1 MLSSSYKQ
9 LEQRFARLGRLRD
22 ALGILHWDRSVMMPA
37 GGADGRAEQLATLDV
52 ICHELITDPG
62 VGDLLAAAEGESLG
76 DWERA
81 NVREMRR
88 DWIHATAVDTALV
101 EAKSRA
107 CSACEMAWREA
118 RPKADFAMVLPF
130 LEEVLRLTV
139 EAGKAKAAI
148 FGTSAYDALLDQFEP
163 AARAADI
170 DLVFD
175 DYAGFLPDFLDRVLA
190 RQAREPAIVEP
201 RGPFPVER
209 QRELGL
215 RVMQILGFDF
225 HHGRLDV
232 SLHPFT
238 GGAAGDQRITTRYG
252 EADFSTS
259 LMGTIHETGHALYEQ
274 HLPETWRHQPVG
286 GARGMVVHESQSLL
300 MEMQASRSREFLS
313 FAAPLMREAFGAP
326 AADAAWQPENL
337 FRLYTRVSRSFVR
350 TEADEI
356 TYPAHVILRYRLRPA
371 VASPGRWLER
381 ALISGDLSLRELPG
395 AWSDGMKLLL
405 GVVPPDDRLGCL
417 QDIHWYDGAFGYFP
431 TYTLGAMAAAQLFD
445 AARKNIPGLPAAI
458 GRGEFKPLVDWLAE
472 NVHAKASYLSTR
484 ELLTA
489 ATGRPL
495 DPAVFKAH
503 LEARYLP

>member
-1 MLSSSYKQ
+1 MLSSAYKQ

-22 ALGILHWDRSVMMPA
+22 AQGILHWDRAVMMPA
-37 GGADGRAEQLATLDV
+37 GAAESRAEQIATLDV
-52 ICHELITDPG
+52 VCHELITDPA
-62 VGDLLAAAEGESLG
+62 VGELLDAADAESLG

-88 DWIHATAVDTALV
+88 DWTHATAVDTALV
-101 EAKSRA
+101 EALSRA
-107 CSACEMAWREA
+107 CSACEMVWREA
-118 RPKADFAMVLPF
+118 RPKADYAMVLPY

-139 EAGKAKAAI
+139 ETANAKATR

-163 AARAADI
+163 AGRAADI
-170 DLVFD
+170 DPVFD
-175 DYAGFLPDFLDRVLA
+175 DYAAFLPDFLDQVLA
-190 RQAREPAIVEP
+190 RQAREPAPVKP

-238 GGAAGDQRITTRYG
+238 GGASGDKRITTRYS
-252 EADFSTS
+252 ETDFTSS

-274 HLPETWRHQPVG
+274 HLPKAWRHQPVG
-286 GARGMVVHESQSLL
+286 DSRGMAVHESQSLL
-300 MEMQASRSREFLS
+300 MEMQASRSPEFLS
-313 FAAPLMREAFGAP
+313 FAAPLMREAFGAE
-326 AADAAWQPENL
+326 AGDEAWQPDNL
-337 FRLYTRVSRSFVR
+337 FRLYTRVSRSFIR
-350 TEADEI
+350 TEADEV
-356 TYPAHVILRYRLRPA
+356 TYPAHVILRYRL
-371 VASPGRWLER
+371 ER
-381 ALISGDLSLRELPG
+381 ALIAGDLLLRDLPG
-395 AWSDGMKLLL
+395 AWNDGLKALL

-445 AARKNIPGLPAAI
+445 AARKDIPGLPATI
-458 GRGEFKPLVDWLAE
+458 SRGEFKPLIDWLSE
-472 NVHAKASYLSTR
+472 NVHGKASYLSTR

-489 ATGRPL
+489 ATGKAL
-495 DPAVFKAH
+495 DPAIFKAH
-503 LEARYLP
+503 LKARYLP

>member
-1 MLSSSYKQ
+1 MSSSSYKQ

-22 ALGILHWDRSVMMPA
+22 AQGILHWDRSVMMPA
-37 GGADGRAEQLATLDV
+37 GGAESRAEQLATLDV
-52 ICHELITDPG
+52 ICHELITDPK
-62 VGDLLAAAEGESLG
+62 VGELLDAAGGESLA

-88 DWIHATAVDTALV
+88 DWIHATAVGTALI

-118 RPKADFAMVLPF
+118 RPKADYAMVLPY
-130 LEEVLRLTV
+130 LEEVLRLTI
-139 EAGKAKAAI
+139 EAGKAKAAR
-148 FGTSAYDALLDQFEP
+148 FGTSAYDALLDEFEP
-163 AARAADI
+163 AARSADI
-170 DLVFD
+170 DPVFD
-175 DYAGFLPDFLDRVLA
+175 AYAAFLPEFLDQVLA
-190 RQAREPAIVEP
+190 RQAREPAVVEP
-201 RGPFPVER
+201 RGPFPLDR
-209 QRELGL
+209 QRALGL

-238 GGAAGDQRITTRYG
+238 GGASGDQRITTRYS
-252 EADFSTS
+252 EADFTS
-259 LMGTIHETGHALYEQ
+259 ALMGTIHETGHALYEQ
-274 HLPETWRHQPVG
+274 HLPNAWRHQPVG
-286 GARGMVVHESQSLL
+286 GSRGMVVHESQSLL

-313 FAAPLMREAFGAP
+313 FAAPMMREAFGAG
-326 AADAAWQPENL
+326 AADEAWQPENL
-337 FRLYTRVSRSFVR
+337 FRLYTRVTRSLVR
-350 TEADEI
+350 TEADEV
-356 TYPAHVILRYRLRPA
+356 TYPAHVILRYRL
-371 VASPGRWLER
+371 ER
-381 ALISGDLSLRELPG
+381 ALIAGDLALRDLPG
-395 AWSDGMKLLL
+395 AWNDGMKTLL
-405 GVVPPDDRLGCL
+405 GVAPPDDRLGCL

-445 AARKNIPGLPAAI
+445 AASRRIPGLPASI

-495 DPAVFKAH
+495 DPDIFNAH
-503 LEARYLP
+503 LKARYLP

>member
-22 ALGILHWDRSVMMPA
+22 AQGILHWDRAVMMPA
-37 GGADGRAEQLATLDV
+37 GAAESRAEQIATLEV
-52 ICHELITDPG
+52 ICHELITDPRIG
-62 VGDLLAAAEGESLG
+62 ELLDAAEGESLG

-88 DWIHATAVDTALV
+88 DWTHTTAVDAALV

-107 CSACEMAWREA
+107 CSACEMVWREA
-118 RPKADFAMVLPF
+118 RPKADYAMVLPY

-139 EAGKAKAAI
+139 ETGKAKAAR

-163 AARAADI
+163 AGRAADI
-170 DLVFD
+170 DPVFD
-175 DYAGFLPDFLDRVLA
+175 DYAAFLPDFLDQVLA
-190 RQAREPAIVEP
+190 RQAREPAPVRP
-201 RGPFPVER
+201 HGPFPVER

-238 GGAAGDQRITTRYG
+238 GGASGDKRITTRYS
-252 EADFSTS
+252 ETDFTSS

-274 HLPETWRHQPVG
+274 HLPKAWRHQPVG
-286 GARGMVVHESQSLL
+286 GSRGMVVHESQSLL

-313 FAAPLMREAFGAP
+313 FAAPLMREAFGAE
-326 AADAAWQPENL
+326 ATDGAWQPENL
-337 FRLYTRVSRSFVR
+337 FRLYTRVSRSFIR

-356 TYPAHVILRYRLRPA
+356 TYPAHVILRYRL
-371 VASPGRWLER
+371 ER
-381 ALISGDLSLRELPG
+381 ALIAGDLLLHDLPG
-395 AWSDGMKLLL
+395 AWNDGLKALL

-431 TYTLGAMAAAQLFD
+431 TYTLGAIAAAQLFD
-445 AARKNIPGLPAAI
+445 AASKDVPGLPAAI
-458 GRGEFKPLVDWLAE
+458 GRGEFKPLVDWLSE
-472 NVHAKASYLSTR
+472 NVHGKASYLSTR

-489 ATGRPL
+489 ATGRAL
-495 DPAVFKAH
+495 DPAIFKAH
-503 LEARYLP
+503 LKARYLP

>member
-1 MLSSSYKQ
+1 MPSSSYKQ
-9 LEQRFARLGRLRD
+9 LEQRFARLGRLHD
-22 ALGILHWDRSVMMPA
+22 AQGILHWDRSVMMPT
-37 GGADGRAEQLATLDV
+37 GGAESRAEQIATLDV
-52 ICHELITDPG
+52 ICHELITDPRI
-62 VGDLLAAAEGESLG
+62 GDLLDAAEDESLG

-88 DWIHATAVDTALV
+88 DWTHATAVDAALV

-118 RPKADFAMVLPF
+118 RPKADYALVLPY

-139 EAGKAKAAI
+139 ETGKAKAAR
-148 FGTSAYDALLDQFEP
+148 FGTSAYDALLDQYEP
-163 AARAADI
+163 AGRAADI
-170 DLVFD
+170 DPVFD
-175 DYAGFLPDFLDRVLA
+175 DYAGFLPDFLDSVLA
-190 RQAREPAIVEP
+190 RQARETAPIKP

-215 RVMQILGFDF
+215 RIMQILGFDF

-238 GGAAGDQRITTRYG
+238 GGASGDQRITTRYS
-252 EADFSTS
+252 ETDFTSS

-274 HLPETWRHQPVG
+274 HLPKGWRHQPVG
-286 GARGMVVHESQSLL
+286 NSRGMAVHESQSLL

-313 FAAPLMREAFGAP
+313 FAAPLMREAFEAEAGDGA
-326 AADAAWQPENL
+326 WRPENL
-337 FRLYTRVSRSFVR
+337 FRLYTRVSRSFIR
-350 TEADEI
+350 TEADEV
-356 TYPAHVILRYRLRPA
+356 TYPAHVILRYRI
-371 VASPGRWLER
+371 ER
-381 ALISGDLSLRELPG
+381 ALIAGDLLLHDLPG
-395 AWSDGMKLLL
+395 AWNDGLKTLL

-445 AARKNIPGLPAAI
+445 AAGKAIPGLPAAI
-458 GRGEFKPLVDWLAE
+458 GRGEFKPLVDWLTE
-472 NVHAKASYLSTR
+472 NIHCKASYLSTR
-484 ELLTA
+484 ELLIA

-495 DPAVFKAH
+495 DPAIFKAH
-503 LEARYLP
+503 LKARYLP

>member
-1 MLSSSYKQ
+1 MLPSSYKQ
-9 LEQRFARLGRLRD
+9 LERRFARLGRLHD

-37 GGADGRAEQLATLDV
+37 GAAESRAEQIATLDV
-52 ICHELITDPG
+52 ICHELITDPRIG
-62 VGDLLAAAEGESLG
+62 ELLDAAEGESLG
-76 DWERA
+76 GWERA

-88 DWIHATAVDTALV
+88 EWTHATAVGAALV

-118 RPKADFAMVLPF
+118 RPKADYAMVLPY

-139 EAGKAKAAI
+139 ETGEAKAAR

-163 AARAADI
+163 AGRAADI
-170 DLVFD
+170 DPVFD
-175 DYAGFLPDFLDRVLA
+175 DYARFLPDFLDQVLA
-190 RQAREPAIVEP
+190 RQAREPAPVKP

-238 GGAAGDQRITTRYG
+238 GGASGDQRITTRYS
-252 EADFSTS
+252 ETDFSSS

-274 HLPETWRHQPVG
+274 HLPKGWRHQPVG
-286 GARGMVVHESQSLL
+286 GSRGMAVHESQSLL

-313 FAAPLMREAFGAP
+313 FAAPLMREAF
-326 AADAAWQPENL
+326 DAGVGDESWQPDNL
-337 FRLYTRVSRSFVR
+337 FRLYTRVSRSLIR
-350 TEADEI
+350 TEADEV
-356 TYPAHVILRYRLRPA
+356 TYPAHVILRYRL
-371 VASPGRWLER
+371 ER
-381 ALISGDLSLRELPG
+381 ALIAGDLLLHDLPG
-395 AWSDGMKLLL
+395 AWNEGLKTLL

-445 AARKNIPGLPAAI
+445 AASKDLPGLPAAI
-458 GRGEFKPLVDWLAE
+458 GRGEFKPLVDWLSE
-472 NVHAKASYLSTR
+472 NVHGKASYLSTP
-484 ELLTA
+484 ELLSA

-495 DPAVFKAH
+495 DPAIFKAH
-503 LEARYLP
+503 LQARYLP

>member
-1 MLSSSYKQ
+1 MSLSAYRQ
-9 LEQRFARLGRLRD
+9 LQQRFARLGRLRD
-22 ALGILHWDRSVMMPA
+22 AQGILHWDRSVMMPA

-52 ICHELITDPG
+52 ICHEMIADPE
-62 VGDLLAAAEGESLG
+62 VGDLLAAAEGETLT

-81 NVREMRR
+81 NLREMRR
-88 DWIHATAVDTALV
+88 GWIHASAVDAALV

-118 RPKADFAMVLPF
+118 RPLADFEMVLPF
-130 LEEVLRLTV
+130 LEEVLRLTIEV
-139 EAGKAKAAI
+139 GKAKAVR
-148 FGTSAYDALLDQFEP
+148 FETSAYDALLDEYEP

-170 DLVFD
+170 DPVFD
-175 DYAGFLPDFLDRVLA
+175 DYAGFLPDFLDQVLA
-190 RQAREPAIVEP
+190 RQAREPAVIES

-238 GGAAGDQRITTRYG
+238 GGASGDQRITTRYS
-252 EADFSTS
+252 EEDFSSS

-274 HLPETWRHQPVG
+274 HLPRAWRHQPVG

-300 MEMQASRSREFLS
+300 MEMQVARSREFLS
-313 FAAPLMREAFGAP
+313 FAAPVMREAFGAQ
-326 AADAAWQPENL
+326 AEDRAWQPDNL
-337 FRLYTRVSRSFVR
+337 LRLYTRVSRSFIR
-350 TEADEI
+350 TEADEV
-356 TYPAHVILRYRLRPA
+356 TYPAHVILRYRL
-371 VASPGRWLER
+371 ER
-381 ALISGDLSLRELPG
+381 SLIAGDLRLRDLPG
-395 AWSDGMKLLL
+395 AWNDAMKTLL

-445 AARKNIPGLPAAI
+445 AARKSIPGLATAMS
-458 GRGEFKPLVDWLAE
+458 GGEFKPLVDWLCE
-472 NVHAKASYLSTR
+472 NVHGKASYLSTR
-484 ELLTA
+484 ELLAA

-503 LEARYLP
+503 LKARYLH

>member
-1 MLSSSYKQ
+1 MLPSSYKQ

-22 ALGILHWDRSVMMPA
+22 AQGILHWDRSVMMPA
-37 GGADGRAEQLATLDV
+37 GGAASRAEQLATLDV

-62 VGDLLAAAEGESLG
+62 VGELLAAAEGESLS

-88 DWIHATAVDTALV
+88 DWIHATAVDTALI

-130 LEEVLRLTV
+130 LEEVLRLTI
-139 EAGKAKAAI
+139 EAGKAKAAR

-170 DLVFD
+170 DPVFD
-175 DYAGFLPDFLDRVLA
+175 DYAGFLPDFLERVLA
-190 RQAREPAIVEP
+190 RQAREPAMVAP

-209 QRELGL
+209 QRELSL

-238 GGAAGDQRITTRYG
+238 GGASGDQRITTRYS
-252 EADFSTS
+252 EADFTSS

-274 HLPETWRHQPVG
+274 HLPGGWRHQPVG
-286 GARGMVVHESQSLL
+286 GARGMVVHESQSLM
-300 MEMQASRSREFLS
+300 MEMQAARSSEFLA
-313 FAAPLMREAFGAP
+313 FAAPMMREAFGAQ
-326 AADAAWQPENL
+326 AGDAAWQPENL
-337 FRLYTRVSRSFVR
+337 FRLYTRVSRSFIR
-350 TEADEI
+350 TEADEV
-356 TYPAHVILRYRLRPA
+356 TYPAHVILRYRL
-371 VASPGRWLER
+371 ER
-381 ALISGDLSLRELPG
+381 ALIAGDLPLRELPG
-395 AWSDGMKLLL
+395 AWNDGMKLLL

-445 AARKNIPGLPAAI
+445 AAGKNIPGLPAAI
-458 GRGEFKPLVDWLAE
+458 GRGEFKPLVDWLCE

-484 ELLTA
+484 EMLTA
-489 ATGRPL
+489 ATGRAL
-495 DPAVFKAH
+495 DPGVFKAH

>member
-1 MLSSSYKQ
+1 MSSSYKQ
-9 LEQRFARLGRLRD
+9 LEQLFARLGRLRD
-22 ALGILHWDRSVMMPA
+22 AQGILHWDRSVMMPA

-52 ICHELITDPG
+52 ICHELITAAE
-62 VGDLLAAAEGESLG
+62 VGELLAAAEGESLG

-88 DWIHATAVDTALV
+88 DWIHASAVDAALV
-101 EAKSRA
+101 EARSRA

-130 LEEVLRLTV
+130 LEEVLRLTIEV
-139 EAGKAKAAI
+139 GQAKAAR
-148 FGTSAYDALLDQFEP
+148 FGSSAYDALLDAFEP
-163 AARAADI
+163 GARAADI
-170 DLVFD
+170 DPVFD

-190 RQAREPAIVEP
+190 RQARAPASVAP

-252 EADFSTS
+252 EADFTSS
-259 LMGTIHETGHALYEQ
+259 LMGTIHETGHALYAQ
-274 HLPETWRHQPVG
+274 HLPRAWRHQPVG
-286 GARGMVVHESQSLL
+286 AARGMVVHESQSLL
-300 MEMQASRSREFLS
+300 LEMQVSRSREFLS
-313 FAAPLMREAFGAP
+313 FAAPMLREAFGAEAGDP
-326 AADAAWQPENL
+326 AWQPDNL

-350 TEADEI
+350 TEADEV
-356 TYPAHVILRYRLRPA
+356 TYPAHVILRYRL
-371 VASPGRWLER
+371 ER
-381 ALISGDLSLRELPG
+381 ALISGDLPLRELPG
-395 AWSDGMKLLL
+395 AWNEGMKALL

-445 AARKNIPGLPAAI
+445 AAGKAIPGLPALIA
-458 GRGEFKPLVDWLAE
+458 RGEFRPLVDWLCE
-472 NVHAKASYLSTR
+472 NVHAKASFLSTR
-484 ELLTA
+484 DLLTA
-489 ATGRPL
+489 TTGRPL
-495 DPAVFKAH
+495 DPAIFKAH
-503 LEARYLP
+503 LKARYLP

>member
-22 ALGILHWDRSVMMPA
+22 AQGILHWDRSVMMPA
-37 GGADGRAEQLATLDV
+37 GGAESRAEQLATLDV
-52 ICHELITDPG
+52 ICHELITDPKIG
-62 VGDLLAAAEGESLG
+62 ELLDAAEGESLG

-107 CSACEMAWREA
+107 SSACEMAWREA
-118 RPKADFAMVLPF
+118 RPKADYAMVLPF
-130 LEEVLRLTV
+130 LEEVLRLTI
-139 EAGKAKAAI
+139 EAGKAKAAR
-148 FGTSAYDALLDQFEP
+148 FGISAYDALLDQFEP

-170 DLVFD
+170 DPVFD
-175 DYAGFLPDFLDRVLA
+175 DYAGFLPDFLDNVLA
-190 RQAREPAIVEP
+190 RQAREPAIIEP

-209 QRELGL
+209 QRELSM

-238 GGAAGDQRITTRYG
+238 GGASGDQRITTRYN
-252 EADFSTS
+252 EADFTTS

-274 HLPETWRHQPVG
+274 HLPTAWRHQPVG
-286 GARGMVVHESQSLL
+286 GSRGMVVHESQSLL

-313 FAAPLMREAFGAP
+313 FAAPMTREAFGAE
-326 AADAAWQPENL
+326 AGDEAWQAENL
-337 FRLYTRVSRSFVR
+337 FRLYTRVSRSFIR
-350 TEADEI
+350 TEADEV
-356 TYPAHVILRYRLRPA
+356 TYPAHVILRYRL
-371 VASPGRWLER
+371 ER
-381 ALISGDLSLRELPG
+381 ALIGGDLPLRELPG
-395 AWSDGMKLLL
+395 AWNDGLKMLLD
-405 GVVPPDDRLGCL
+405 VVPPDDRLGCL

-445 AARKNIPGLPAAI
+445 AARKIIPGLPTAI
-458 GRGEFKPLVDWLAE
+458 GRGEFKPLVDWLSE
-472 NVHAKASYLSTR
+472 NVHGKASYLSTR

-495 DPAVFKAH
+495 DPAIFKAH
-503 LEARYLP
+503 LKARYLP